1 MWRTEAVG
9 DLHRAVVRTLRE
21 VADGPGVDHR
31 QRAEIRYGLGRLLV
45 RQDEYEAGDAELE
58 RAASGLAHDPATAGS
73 VMTYLAWPLT
83 TPWPAS
89 RHRYWLRRATAQM
102 PQVRASGDSL
112 EPSRPSSARPCAS
125 WTCRR
130 GPRWL

>member
-45 RQDEYEAGDAELE
+45 R
-58 RAASGLAHDPATAGS
+58 
-73 VMTYLAWPLT
+73 
-83 TPWPAS
+83 
-89 RHRYWLRRATAQM
+89 
-102 PQVRASGDSL
+102 
-112 EPSRPSSARPCAS
+112 
-125 WTCRR
+125 
-130 GPRWL
+130 